1 MKYRGGGGGVVGART
16 RGRKPSGSAA
26 GSAAGELSLRNW
38 EFTGVCGKQGRFML
52 LQTNSYVVPK
62 EKRAEHAR
70 LVRKFRQTLA
80 RLGCDQFD
88 VFEQVGPNWGGGET
102 TGRFVQMMRFRD
114 RKHQVAVQTAEK
126 QDPAAQALI
135 QEFCDLINFGYQ
147 QQQGLFAVGY
157 YQSVLP
163 VAPMRMLP
171 VEGEENLPPAEES
184 APASASSAE
193 ADSFDADVDMGI
205 EDDVNNNADA
215 TTGGRPAQT
224 DDKLGPDDLELEV
237 DFSDLSNDSGGG
249 GEHPRPPQA

>member
-1 MKYRGGGGGVVGART
+1 
-16 RGRKPSGSAA
+16 
-26 GSAAGELSLRNW
+26 
-38 EFTGVCGKQGRFML
+38 ML

-88 VFEQVGPNWGGGET
+88 VFEQVGSNWGTGET

-126 QDPAAQALI
+126 QDAAAQALI

-157 YQSVLP
+157 YQSALP
-163 VAPMRMLP
+163 VAPGRMLP
-171 VEGEENLPPAEES
+171 IEGEQNLS
-184 APASASSAE
+184 HAPAPEAAARAE
-193 ADSFDADVDMGI
+193 GDALDAG
-205 EDDVNNNADA
+205 ADA
-215 TTGGRPAQT
+215 LGADLEIEVEEAGLRRG
-224 DDKLGPDDLELEV
+224 DDKLGADDLEL
-237 DFSDLSNDSGGG
+237 DLDALDIPNN
-249 GEHPRPPQA
+249 GEEQRPPS

>member
-1 MKYRGGGGGVVGART
+1 
-16 RGRKPSGSAA
+16 
-26 GSAAGELSLRNW
+26 
-38 EFTGVCGKQGRFML
+38 ML

-126 QDPAAQALI
+126 QDAAAQALI
-135 QEFCDLINFGYQ
+135 QEFVELINFGYQ

-171 VEGEENLPPAEES
+171 VEGEQTLPPAEEDD
-184 APASASSAE
+184 AAAAGEPVEASSPTPAE
-193 ADSFDADVDMGI
+193 SEPMTADVDMGMDDG
-205 EDDVNNNADA
+205 DDVNNNNIRNVHIDPEAAAAAALSGSDNN
-215 TTGGRPAQT
+215 
-224 DDKLGPDDLELEV
+224 DDISKLGPDDLELEV
-237 DFSDLSNDSGGG
+237 DFSELSNDDTA
-249 GEHPRPPQA
+249 GENPRPPQS

>member
-1 MKYRGGGGGVVGART
+1 
-16 RGRKPSGSAA
+16 
-26 GSAAGELSLRNW
+26 
-38 EFTGVCGKQGRFML
+38 ML

-70 LVRKFRQTLA
+70 LVRKFRQTLG

-88 VFEQVGPNWGGGET
+88 VFEQVGPNWSGGET

-135 QEFCDLINFGYQ
+135 QEFVDLINFGHQ

-163 VAPMRMLP
+163 VAPQRMLP
-171 VEGEENLPPAEES
+171 LEGDQTLPAEPDVTHAPPPLPAGDEPAEEPIS
-184 APASASSAE
+184 GIVETGIPDAPGWRR
-193 ADSFDADVDMGI
+193 V
-205 EDDVNNNADA
+205 DDVRLAA
-215 TTGGRPAQT
+215 
-224 DDKLGPDDLELEV
+224 DDLELEV
-237 DFSDLSNDSGGG
+237 DVSEVDVSDLS
-249 GEHPRPPQA
+249 

>member
-1 MKYRGGGGGVVGART
+1 
-16 RGRKPSGSAA
+16 
-26 GSAAGELSLRNW
+26 
-38 EFTGVCGKQGRFML
+38 ML

-114 RKHQVAVQTAEK
+114 RKHQVAVQTAER
-126 QDPAAQALI
+126 QDAAAQQLI
-135 QEFCDLINFGYQ
+135 QEFCDLINFGHQ

-163 VAPMRMLP
+163 VAPIRMLP
-171 VEGEENLPPAEES
+171 VEGEENLPPAT
-184 APASASSAE
+184 
-193 ADSFDADVDMGI
+193 D
-205 EDDVNNNADA
+205 ADA
-215 TTGGRPAQT
+215 TDADTAAAYATEELEPAPATTEADLDTGIDDDINNHGGVVDAEAAAGSQRVEDA
-224 DDKLGPDDLELEV
+224 DADKLGTDDLEIEV
-237 DFSDLSNDSGGG
+237 DFSDVSNTPD
-249 GEHPRPPQA
+249 EQQRPPQS

>member
-1 MKYRGGGGGVVGART
+1 
-16 RGRKPSGSAA
+16 
-26 GSAAGELSLRNW
+26 
-38 EFTGVCGKQGRFML
+38 ML
-52 LQTNSYVVPK
+52 LQTNSYVVPR

-88 VFEQVGPNWGGGET
+88 VFEQVGPNWGSGET

-135 QEFCDLINFGYQ
+135 QEFVELINFGYQ

-171 VEGEENLPPAEES
+171 VEGDHSLPEEAEDEQS
-184 APASASSAE
+184 AATDTTNEPMT
-193 ADSFDADVDMGI
+193 ADVDMGF
-205 EDDVNNNADA
+205 EDDMIGGSGINNNTSAAPIDA
-215 TTGGRPAQT
+215 EAEAAAGLQGIGEDSR
-224 DDKLGPDDLELEV
+224 LGADDLELEV
-237 DFSDLSNDSGGG
+237 DFSDATDAAADQPPPG
-249 GEHPRPPQA
+249 RPPQA

>member
-1 MKYRGGGGGVVGART
+1 
-16 RGRKPSGSAA
+16 
-26 GSAAGELSLRNW
+26 
-38 EFTGVCGKQGRFML
+38 ML

-114 RKHQVAVQTAEK
+114 RKHQMAVQAAEK
-126 QDPAAQALI
+126 QDSAAQQLI
-135 QEFCDLINFGYQ
+135 QEFCELINFGYQ

-171 VEGEENLPPAEES
+171 VEGEQNLPPADTE
-184 APASASSAE
+184 AE
-193 ADSFDADVDMGI
+193 AEPQHADLSTADDTHVAGAGDGGAEFDIEPDLDMGMD
-205 EDDVNNNADA
+205 DDVNNNSDNDA
-215 TTGGRPAQT
+215 AVTDGGSRRSAEEH
-224 DDKLGPDDLELEV
+224 LGAEDLDLEV
-237 DFSDLSNDSGGG
+237 DLSDLSDVSG
-249 GEHPRPPQA
+249 HDRDQQRPPHA

>member
-1 MKYRGGGGGVVGART
+1 
-16 RGRKPSGSAA
+16 
-26 GSAAGELSLRNW
+26 
-38 EFTGVCGKQGRFML
+38 ML

-114 RKHQVAVQTAEK
+114 RKHQVAVQTAER
-126 QDPAAQALI
+126 QDAAAQQLI
-135 QEFCDLINFGYQ
+135 QEFCDLINFGHQ

-163 VAPMRMLP
+163 VAPIRMLP
-171 VEGEENLPPAEES
+171 VEGEENLPPAGDTAAEGYEPEPAPES
-184 APASASSAE
+184 APVSTE
-193 ADSFDADVDMGI
+193 ADLDIGMDDDINNHGGSGVDDEAAAGARRVEDAD
-205 EDDVNNNADA
+205 A
-215 TTGGRPAQT
+215 
-224 DDKLGPDDLELEV
+224 DKLGADDLDIDV
-237 DFSDLSNDSGGG
+237 DFSDVSNTPD
-249 GEHPRPPQA
+249 EQQRPPQS

>member
-1 MKYRGGGGGVVGART
+1 
-16 RGRKPSGSAA
+16 
-26 GSAAGELSLRNW
+26 
-38 EFTGVCGKQGRFML
+38 ML
-52 LQTNSYVVPK
+52 LQTNSYVVPR

-135 QEFCDLINFGYQ
+135 QEFVELINFGYQ

-171 VEGEENLPPAEES
+171 VEGDHSLPEESPAEPEQQQQ
-184 APASASSAE
+184 AHEASAGDPVEPMA
-193 ADSFDADVDMGI
+193 ADVDMGLD
-205 EDDVNNNADA
+205 EDGINNNSDA
-215 TTGGRPAQT
+215 GFVDAEAEAAAGLRAVGE
-224 DDKLGPDDLELEV
+224 DSKLGPDDLELEV
-237 DFSDLSNDSGGG
+237 DFSDVSDTGQPPP
-249 GEHPRPPQA
+249 PRPPQS

>member
-1 MKYRGGGGGVVGART
+1 
-16 RGRKPSGSAA
+16 
-26 GSAAGELSLRNW
+26 
-38 EFTGVCGKQGRFML
+38 ML

-126 QDPAAQALI
+126 QDAAAQQLI

-171 VEGEENLPPAEES
+171 VEGEQNLPPAEPEPEPES
-184 APASASSAE
+184 VAEEAADMTSPAAME
-193 ADSFDADVDMGI
+193 PDVDMGI
-205 EDDVNNNADA
+205 EDDVNNHGGGAGDEGVTGTRRVDDADA
-215 TTGGRPAQT
+215 
-224 DDKLGPDDLELEV
+224 DKLGADDLELEV
-237 DFSDLSNDSGGG
+237 DFSDVSNADGGG
-249 GEHPRPPQA
+249 TEDEPKRPPQA

>member
-1 MKYRGGGGGVVGART
+1 
-16 RGRKPSGSAA
+16 
-26 GSAAGELSLRNW
+26 
-38 EFTGVCGKQGRFML
+38 ML
-52 LQTNSYVVPK
+52 LQTNSYVVPR

-135 QEFCDLINFGYQ
+135 QEFVELINFGYQ

-171 VEGEENLPPAEES
+171 VEGDESLPAEPEHTTET
-184 APASASSAE
+184 PHGLR
-193 ADSFDADVDMGI
+193 ADEPMEADVDMGLENGDTVAAGGI
-205 EDDVNNNADA
+205 YNDDHNTGDAPPFDAEAEAAAALQGVGEDS
-215 TTGGRPAQT
+215 
-224 DDKLGPDDLELEV
+224 KLGPDDLELEV
-237 DFSDLSNDSGGG
+237 DFSDVTDAAADQQ
-249 GEHPRPPQA
+249 HPPGRPPKA

>member
-1 MKYRGGGGGVVGART
+1 
-16 RGRKPSGSAA
+16 
-26 GSAAGELSLRNW
+26 
-38 EFTGVCGKQGRFML
+38 ML

-70 LVRKFRQTLA
+70 LVRKFRQTLG

-135 QEFCDLINFGYQ
+135 QEFCNLINFGYQ

-163 VAPMRMLP
+163 VAPARMLP
-171 VEGEENLPPAEES
+171 VEGEENLPAAAEDELPPGPAAGQQGEFAAEPMAADLEMGIDDDAPLS
-184 APASASSAE
+184 APAPAA
-193 ADSFDADVDMGI
+193 APAPPPGMRRVDVHDVHDAD
-205 EDDVNNNADA
+205 DA
-215 TTGGRPAQT
+215 
-224 DDKLGPDDLELEV
+224 LGTDDLELEV
-237 DFSDLSNDSGGG
+237 DLSDTANNGDDQ
-249 GEHPRPPQA
+249 RPPSAAS

>member
-1 MKYRGGGGGVVGART
+1 
-16 RGRKPSGSAA
+16 
-26 GSAAGELSLRNW
+26 
-38 EFTGVCGKQGRFML
+38 ML

-88 VFEQVGPNWGGGET
+88 VFEQVGPNWGTGET

-126 QDPAAQALI
+126 QDPGAQALI
-135 QEFCDLINFGYQ
+135 QEFCDLINFPYQ

-163 VAPMRMLP
+163 VAPHRLMP
-171 VEGEENLPPAEES
+171 VEGDQRLPPAEGES
-184 APASASSAE
+184 LAGDYEAPAGLRRVE
-193 ADSFDADVDMGI
+193 
-205 EDDVNNNADA
+205 EDDA
-215 TTGGRPAQT
+215 RLSPE
-224 DDKLGPDDLELEV
+224 DL
-237 DFSDLSNDSGGG
+237 DLSADISNN
-249 GEHPRPPQA
+249 GEDPPRRP

>member
-1 MKYRGGGGGVVGART
+1 
-16 RGRKPSGSAA
+16 
-26 GSAAGELSLRNW
+26 
-38 EFTGVCGKQGRFML
+38 ML
-52 LQTNSYVVPK
+52 LQTNSYVVPR

-88 VFEQVGPNWGGGET
+88 VFEQVGPNWGSGET

-135 QEFCDLINFGYQ
+135 QEFVELINFGYQ

-171 VEGEENLPPAEES
+171 VEGEENLPAEPEHTTGS
-184 APASASSAE
+184 TTTRAMPRPSTPKRKPPRDCRASARTASS
-193 ADSFDADVDMGI
+193 DR
-205 EDDVNNNADA
+205 
-215 TTGGRPAQT
+215 TTSSWKSTFPTSPTPPPTNRIRPA
-224 DDKLGPDDLELEV
+224 GPHRHNPPVFARSAIAAAARFHKRLETV
-237 DFSDLSNDSGGG
+237 TAAGV
-249 GEHPRPPQA
+249 

>member
-1 MKYRGGGGGVVGART
+1 
-16 RGRKPSGSAA
+16 
-26 GSAAGELSLRNW
+26 
-38 EFTGVCGKQGRFML
+38 ML

-114 RKHQVAVQTAEK
+114 RKHQIAVQAAEK
-126 QDPAAQALI
+126 QDQAAQQLI
-135 QEFCDLINFGYQ
+135 QEFCELINFGYQ

-171 VEGEENLPPAEES
+171 VEGEQNLPPGESEPELESHAAS
-184 APASASSAE
+184 APASAPMGAE
-193 ADSFDADVDMGI
+193 GELEIEPDLDMGI
-205 EDDVNNNADA
+205 DDDVNNNSHNDEASTSA
-215 TTGGRPAQT
+215 GRVV
-224 DDKLGPDDLELEV
+224 DEHLGPEDLDMEIDL
-237 DFSDLSNDSGGG
+237 SDLSDVSG
-249 GEHPRPPQA
+249 HDRDQQRPPHA

>member
-1 MKYRGGGGGVVGART
+1 
-16 RGRKPSGSAA
+16 
-26 GSAAGELSLRNW
+26 
-38 EFTGVCGKQGRFML
+38 ML
-52 LQTNSYVVPK
+52 LQTNGYVVPK

-135 QEFCDLINFGYQ
+135 QEFCELINFPYQ
-147 QQQGLFAVGY
+147 QQQGLFAVGF

-163 VAPMRMLP
+163 VSTRQATSGPNVASESSGGEETP
-171 VEGEENLPPAEES
+171 VEEVVAEE
-184 APASASSAE
+184 PATGEAAAE
-193 ADSFDADVDMGI
+193 ATGEVVDDTPTD
-205 EDDVNNNADA
+205 ETSERQNA
-215 TTGGRPAQT
+215 
-224 DDKLGPDDLELEV
+224 
-237 DFSDLSNDSGGG
+237 
-249 GEHPRPPQA
+249 

>member
-1 MKYRGGGGGVVGART
+1 
-16 RGRKPSGSAA
+16 
-26 GSAAGELSLRNW
+26 
-38 EFTGVCGKQGRFML
+38 ML

-114 RKHQVAVQTAEK
+114 RKHQIAVQAAEK
-126 QDPAAQALI
+126 QDQAAQQLI
-135 QEFCDLINFGYQ
+135 QEFCELINFGYQ

-171 VEGEENLPPAEES
+171 VEGEQNLPAAEPEPELES
-184 APASASSAE
+184 HAAPASTPAAAE
-193 ADSFDADVDMGI
+193 GELEIEPDLDMGI
-205 EDDVNNNADA
+205 EDDVNDNDGSNNSDNIDDA
-215 TTGGRPAQT
+215 ATSAGGRVA
-224 DDKLGPDDLELEV
+224 DEHLGPDDLDLEV
-237 DFSDLSNDSGGG
+237 DLTDLSDVSG
-249 GEHPRPPQA
+249 HDRDQPRPPHA

>member
-1 MKYRGGGGGVVGART
+1 
-16 RGRKPSGSAA
+16 
-26 GSAAGELSLRNW
+26 
-38 EFTGVCGKQGRFML
+38 ML

-126 QDPAAQALI
+126 QDAAAQQLI

-171 VEGEENLPPAEES
+171 VEGEENLPPAEGEAEEQS
-184 APASASSAE
+184 PETAPPQQQPETALEFAGSSE
-193 ADSFDADVDMGI
+193 EWEVEPDLDMGM
-205 EDDVNNNADA
+205 EENLNNK
-215 TTGGRPAQT
+215 PAA
-224 DDKLGPDDLELEV
+224 GPDQATDEHLGAEDLDLEV
-237 DFSDLSNDSGGG
+237 DLSDISTHDRD
-249 GEHPRPPQA
+249 ERRPPHA